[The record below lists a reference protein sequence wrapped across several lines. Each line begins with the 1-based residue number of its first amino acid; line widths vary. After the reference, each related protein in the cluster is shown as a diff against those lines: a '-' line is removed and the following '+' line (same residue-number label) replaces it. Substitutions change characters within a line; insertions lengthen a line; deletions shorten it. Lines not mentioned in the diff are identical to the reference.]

1 MLIGIRFLL
10 LFAVLTIAIA
20 GLGYLFTRNARFLL
34 LTKNLI
40 KLTLLVAGLFALVF
54 VLDRFLF
61 I

>member
-10 LFAVLTIAIA
+10 LFAVLAMAVT
-20 GLGYLFTRNARFLL
+20 GLGYLFTRNPRFLQ
-34 LTKNLI
+34 LTRNLV